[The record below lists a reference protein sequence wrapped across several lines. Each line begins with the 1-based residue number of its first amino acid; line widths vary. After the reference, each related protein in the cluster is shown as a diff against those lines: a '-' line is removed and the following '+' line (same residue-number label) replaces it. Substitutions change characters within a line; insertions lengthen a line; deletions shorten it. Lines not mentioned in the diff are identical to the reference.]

1 VSDPHPDPLPAS
13 GARYT
18 IGELARR
25 TGLPVRTIRFWS
37 DAGVVPP
44 TDRTDAGYRLY
55 DAEALARLELVR
67 TLRDLGFDLAT
78 VQRVLDREVTLAD
91 VVAAHAEAVDAQI
104 RILRLRRAVLRAVA
118 KRGSTTEEMELMNRL
133 AKLSEEERNRILTD
147 YHDEVFGGLD
157 IDPDFEQRLR
167 GATPD
172 LPDDPSPEQVD
183 AWVELAELVQDRG
196 FRARVRQM
204 AEAHSAIRAAGEEV
218 VPETAKGLEK
228 LVSERA
234 GEALAR
240 GIEPASDAARAVID
254 PIVDA
259 FRGDRPDTPEL
270 RAATAERFAS
280 GTDTRV
286 ERYWQLLG
294 VINGWPAWPTMTPA
308 FEWAIDALRAHPRR

>member
-1 VSDPHPDPLPAS
+1 VGAVNDP
-13 GARYT
+13 RYT

-55 DAEALARLELVR
+55 DGEALARLELVR

-91 VVAAHAEAVDAQI
+91 VVTAHADAVDAQI

-118 KRGSTTEEMELMNRL
+118 KRGSTTEEMELMNKL

-147 YHDEVFGGLD
+147 YYDEVFGGLD
-157 IDPDFEQRLR
+157 IDPDFERR
-167 GATPD
+167 MRSATPD

-183 AWVELAELVQDRG
+183 AWVELAELVG
-196 FRARVRQM
+196 EPGYRARVRQM
-204 AEAHSAIRAAGEEV
+204 AVAHSELRAAGEDVQATQSKGIETV
-218 VPETAKGLEK
+218 VL
-228 LVSERA
+228 ERA
-234 GEALAR
+234 GEAMAA
-240 GIEPASDAARAVID
+240 GVEPTAPGAGEVVDA
-254 PIVDA
+254 IVDA
-259 FRGDRPDTPEL
+259 FRGDEPDTPEL
-270 RAATAERFAS
+270 RAATADRFAT
-280 GTDTRV
+280 GTDARV

-294 VINGWPAWPTMTPA
+294 VINGWGEVPTMTPA
-308 FEWAIDALRAHPRR
+308 FEWAIAALRAHPQRSVARR

>member
-1 VSDPHPDPLPAS
+1 VVPVSDVP
-13 GARYT
+13 RYYT

-55 DAEALARLELVR
+55 DGEALARLELVR

-91 VVAAHAEAVDAQI
+91 VVSAHAEAVDAQI

-118 KRGSTTEEMELMNRL
+118 KRGSTTEELELMNKL

-147 YHDEVFGGLD
+147 YYDEVFGGLD
-157 IDPDFEQRLR
+157 IDPDFEQMMRS
-167 GATPD
+167 ATPD
-172 LPDDPSPEQVD
+172 LPDDPTPEQVD
-183 AWVELAELVQDRG
+183 AWVELAELVQEPG

-204 AEAHSAIRAAGEEV
+204 AEGHSALRQAGEDVMAVDGKGVAEV
-218 VPETAKGLEK
+218 VAEQ
-228 LVSERA
+228 A
-234 GEALAR
+234 GPALA
-240 GIEPASDAARAVID
+240 GGMDPAAPQARAIANA
-254 PIVDA
+254 IIDA
-259 FRGDRPDTPEL
+259 FRGDQPDTPAL
-270 RAATAERFAS
+270 RAETADRFAL
-280 GTDTRV
+280 GTDARV

-294 VINGWPAWPTMTPA
+294 IINGWDPIPTMVPTY
-308 FEWAIDALRAHPRR
+308 EWAIAALRAHPHR